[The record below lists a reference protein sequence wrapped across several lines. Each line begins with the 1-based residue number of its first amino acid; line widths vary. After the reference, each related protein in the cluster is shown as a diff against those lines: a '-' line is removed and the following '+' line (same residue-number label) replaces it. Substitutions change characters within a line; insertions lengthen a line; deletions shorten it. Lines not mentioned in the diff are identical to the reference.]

1 MIKIS
6 VEKKIGGKYGHFEFE
21 VDTTFQL
28 NKTTRIL
35 GPSGVG
41 KTTLLKILAGLVLP
55 DRGKVIFEN
64 ELWYD
69 AGKAYSKKVQE
80 RGVGFVFQD
89 YALFPNMSVEKH
101 LQYGSSDQS
110 YISRLLELGEMTTM
124 RDKLPRQL
132 SGGQQQRLAIMR
144 ALSTKPKLLL
154 MDEPFA
160 ALDSQLKH
168 RLIIGLKQLFAEQQT
183 TVMLVTHQ
191 ESELSD
197 ENSLDFTLTA
207 KEE

>member
-1 MIKIS
+1 MIKIA
-6 VEKKIGGKYGHFEFE
+6 VEKKVGGKYGHFKLE
-21 VDTTFQL
+21 VDTGFQL

-55 DRGKVIFEN
+55 DSGKVVFEN

-69 AGKAYSKKVQE
+69 GERGYSKKVQD

-101 LQYGSSDQS
+101 LQYGSNDSS
-110 YISRLLELGEMTTM
+110 YISRLLELGEMTKM

-168 RLIIGLKQLFAEQQT
+168 RLISGLKLLFAEQQT
-183 TVMLVTHQ
+183 TVIVVTHH
-191 ESELSD
+191 EDELSD
-197 ENSLDFTLTA
+197 ENSLEFTLTT
-207 KEE
+207 KED

>member
-1 MIKIS
+1 MIKIA
-6 VEKKIGGKYGHFEFE
+6 VEKKVGGKYGHFELE
-21 VDTTFQL
+21 VDTSFQL
-28 NKTTRIL
+28 NKTTRII

-55 DRGKVIFEN
+55 DSGKVVFEN

-69 AGKAYSKKVQE
+69 GERGYSKKVQD

-101 LQYGSSDQS
+101 LQYGSNDSS
-110 YISRLLELGEMTTM
+110 YISRLLELGEMTKM

-168 RLIIGLKQLFAEQQT
+168 RLISGLKLLFTEQQT
-183 TVMLVTHQ
+183 TVIVVTHQ
-191 ESELSD
+191 EDELSD
-197 ENSLDFTLTA
+197 ENSLEFTLTT
-207 KEE
+207 KED